1 LPAAERAGIGVALLG
16 AGWISR
22 VHLAALQRIG
32 GARLAAVASRTRASA
47 ERVTAGQAGAKAF
60 TFDELPQLLGDP
72 SVKLVCVNSPN
83 RLHAEHALAA
93 LEAGKDVVVE
103 KPLCLTLDEADSV
116 CSAARRH
123 GRVLGYAEN
132 LCFAPLYRRAREL
145 LREGAVGRVLWA
157 RQVEKHGGPY
167 SPWFFDRAE
176 AGGGAL
182 MDMGCHGIEALRFV
196 FDRPAVR
203 AVSARLATTLHS
215 DETDLDDDAEVRLE
229 LAGGVTLVS
238 ESSWAVTS
246 GMQSALEVHGTEGT
260 LFLDLM
266 GETGLRL
273 AKRDGG
279 VTRPPVDPLLEHGYV
294 GELAHFV
301 AAAGGAPLEEA
312 GEDGRAVLE
321 ILLAAYAS
329 AGQGGREIA
338 LPFRPPAGV
347 TRPVDLWRPATGA
360 V

>member
-1 LPAAERAGIGVALLG
+1 MLG

-22 VHLAALQRIG
+22 VYLAALQRAG
-32 GARLAAVASRTRASA
+32 GAYLAAVASRTRAAA
-47 ERVTAGQAGAKAF
+47 EKLTGGNGRASVY
-60 TFDELPQLLGDP
+60 TFDELPKLLADGN
-72 SVKLVCVNSPN
+72 VRLVCVNSPN
-83 RLHAEHALAA
+83 RLHAAQALAA
-93 LEAGKDVVVE
+93 LEAGKHVVVE
-103 KPLCLTLDEADSV
+103 KPLCLTLDEADAL
-116 CSAARRH
+116 CAAATRH
-123 GRVLGYAEN
+123 GVTLGYAEN
-132 LCFAPLYRRAREL
+132 LCFAPLYRRARDL
-145 LREGAVGRVLWA
+145 VRDGAVGRVLWA

-203 AVSARLATTLHS
+203 AVSARLATTLHA
-215 DETDLDDDAEVRLE
+215 DKTDLDDDAEVRIE
-229 LAGGVTLVS
+229 LASGVTLVS

-246 GMQSALEVHGTEGT
+246 GMQSTLEIHGSDGS
-260 LFLDLM
+260 LFVDLM

-273 AKRDGG
+273 AKKGG
-279 VTRPPVDPLLEHGYV
+279 AVTRPTVDPLLEHGYV
-294 GELAHFV
+294 GELVHFI
-301 AAAGGAPLEEA
+301 AGLGGAKVEET

-338 LPFRPPAGV
+338 LPFRPAGV
-347 TRPVDLWRPATGA
+347 TRPVDLWRRT
-360 V
+360 